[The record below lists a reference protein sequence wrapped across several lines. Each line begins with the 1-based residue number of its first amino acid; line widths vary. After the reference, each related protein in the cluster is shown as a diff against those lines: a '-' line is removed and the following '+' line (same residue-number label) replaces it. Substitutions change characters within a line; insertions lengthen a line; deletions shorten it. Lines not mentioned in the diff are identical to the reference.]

1 MKICVIKFLQKNLKQ
16 VLHLAK
22 ALVMKLPVVAVVK
35 VVIEDLVTVI
45 VQKEKNN
52 LLIKSKKKEVRICL
66 SSN

>member
-1 MKICVIKFLQKNLKQ
+1 MHENLCNQVPSKNLKQ

-45 VQKEKNN
+45 VQKEK
-52 LLIKSKKKEVRICL
+52 IIC
-66 SSN
+66 